1 VTQAAISGVQIPCD
15 LRESITHTIETGT
28 RTLQEGGLEFWNW
41 SLPMGAVGPGT
52 MQVHRLRRPVAGDP
66 LDPPPLPRLSQCRLP

>member
-28 RTLQEGGLEFWNW
+28 RTLQEGNAMAAR
-41 SLPMGAVGPGT
+41 SATYPPGRWRNT
-52 MQVHRLRRPVAGDP
+52 SRR
-66 LDPPPLPRLSQCRLP
+66 